1 MSDQKPL
8 NLSNLTVGHLD
19 VVPTDSLDST
29 AHSHGMPELAASC
42 ALPECASGT
51 SLYLPEDWDW
61 ADA

>member
-8 NLSNLTVGHLD
+8 NLSDLTVGRLD
-19 VVPTDSLDST
+19 VVPTDSLDSA

-42 ALPECASGT
+42 NCT
-51 SLYLPEDWDW
+51 VCFNSLFLPEDWDW